1 MVIGIRAA
9 FIEKRPVDIQA
20 YKDLP
25 LFVIWLFYN
34 KINDIMKG
42 TYLSKRSNWELFYTD
57 LNLTHV
63 VIEEEEYH
71 HFIELLKSKEGYNF
85 L

>member
-34 KINDIMKG
+34 KINDTM
-42 TYLSKRSNWELFYTD
+42 
-57 LNLTHV
+57 
-63 VIEEEEYH
+63 
-71 HFIELLKSKEGYNF
+71 
-85 L
+85 